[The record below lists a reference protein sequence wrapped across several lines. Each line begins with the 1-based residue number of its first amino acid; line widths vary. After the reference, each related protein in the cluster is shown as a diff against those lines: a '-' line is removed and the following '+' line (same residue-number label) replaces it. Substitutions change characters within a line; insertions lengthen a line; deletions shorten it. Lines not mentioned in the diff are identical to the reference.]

1 MLSEFENKVADFIKA
16 DVLCESADRILLAV
30 SGGAD
35 STALMYAMTALK
47 AEGVLSAEL
56 MCAHINHQLRAEQA
70 ERDEDFVVAQAGE
83 LGLPVTTKR
92 VDVRGFARRNKLS
105 IETAAR
111 KLRFES
117 LIDIAKANNCKWVAT
132 GHQKNDNAE
141 TVLHR
146 LLRGTGFRGLGGIV
160 AVRVFDEDIKFVRPL
175 LCVGRDEIVEYLKER
190 NLNWRTDHTNYDCTY
205 RRNYIRHRLI
215 PALQLD
221 CAGSVVEELFEL
233 SRSAQRF
240 YSLVCS
246 HAEKAWA
253 RNAEYE
259 NENVKLDLRKFLTQ
273 PPAVRVELI
282 RRSLAA
288 IGSGEGDLT
297 QGHFQ
302 RMLQLAEG
310 KIGGKRIE
318 LPGGF
323 VVGYEYGKLVFAR
336 TKKLETE
343 ERTSESVKIDVPGRT
358 RFGGYLVEATVLE
371 ADGEAFEKLKLDSC
385 LRRNDR
391 EERLE
396 FVEWF
401 DLEKLKL
408 PLVVRFRRAGDRF
421 WPLGLAGEKRV
432 GKFLTA
438 AKIPQEIRKK
448 MLVVADAEK
457 TIWLWPIRIS
467 EETKITSGTRN
478 ILQMQITDMSSA

>member
-16 DVLCESADRILLAV
+16 NSLYESADKILLAV

-35 STALMYAMTALK
+35 STALMYAMAALK

-70 ERDEDFVVAQAGE
+70 ERDEDFVVAQARE
-83 LGLPVTTKR
+83 LNLPVTTKR
-92 VDVRGFARRNKLS
+92 VDVRGFARENKLS
-105 IETAAR
+105 IETAGR
-111 KLRFES
+111 RLRIER
-117 LIDIAKANNCKWVAT
+117 LIDIAKANDCKWLTT

-146 LLRGTGFRGLGGIV
+146 LLRGTGFRGLGGIG

-175 LCVGRDEIVEYLKER
+175 LCVGRDEIIEYLRQR
-190 NLNWRTDHTNYDCTY
+190 NLSWRVDHTNYDCTY

-215 PALQLD
+215 PALEQD
-221 CAGSVVEELFEL
+221 CSGSVVGELFEL
-233 SRSAQRF
+233 SQSAQRF
-240 YSLVCS
+240 YSLVCGCAGKVWPVV
-246 HAEKAWA
+246 AECCSD
-253 RNAEYE
+253 NL
-259 NENVKLDLRKFLTQ
+259 KLDLQGFVTQ

-282 RRSLAA
+282 RRSLAT

-297 QGHFQ
+297 QGHFE

-323 VVGYEYGKLVFAR
+323 VVRYEYGKLVFAQ

-343 ERTSESVKIDVPGRT
+343 ERTSESVKIEVPGRR

-371 ADGEAFEKLKLDSC
+371 AEEGAFEKLKAQKSG
-385 LRRNDR
+385 
-391 EERLE
+391 
-396 FVEWF
+396 FVERF
-401 DLEKLKL
+401 DSDKVKL
-408 PLVVRFRRAGDRF
+408 PLVVRFRQAGDRF

-438 AKIPQEIRKK
+438 ARVPQQMREK
-448 MLVVADAEK
+448 MLIVADAEK
-457 TIWLWPIRIS
+457 IIWLWPIRIS
-467 EETKITSGTRN
+467 EQARISNETQKV
-478 ILQMQITDMSSA
+478 LQLQITDMSSA